1 MGSLRMKKE
10 KEHWFFRVLP
20 LLLVVAIT
28 FSVLNIYFLQQR
40 KVKAAEAEK
49 IIEEELRPAMLEVV
63 KITLSNC
70 EFCFDVEQALEELK
84 KQNVNITKEEE
95 LDSESP
101 IARQLMEKY
110 GIEKLPT
117 YIVSGEVN
125 KSALAT
131 YLADKGTTDTENNRF
146 IFANQKAPYY
156 DAAQKKIVGQVT
168 IFNLQDSSCS
178 KCTDLTPL
186 VKGFEAAGVLVTQKK
201 TVEYSSQEGQNMIER
216 IGIKEIPALVIS
228 EEIEYYPEVL
238 EQLQEAGVTKKE
250 DFGVYAVHALV
261 PPYRDVTLGKVVGLV
276 EVIYLADES
285 CTDCYD
291 VSVNRRI
298 LQQFGLVM
306 EEQRNVD
313 VKSPEGE
320 KLKAQYNIVK
330 VPIIVLSPDA
340 GSYATFAQAW
350 SSVGSVEEDGW
361 YIMRSPEVLG
371 TYKDLAT
378 GNVVKAE
385 Q

>member
-1 MGSLRMKKE
+1 MKKE

-20 LLLVVAIT
+20 LLLVIAVVL
-28 FSVLNIYFLQQR
+28 SVLNIYFLQLR

-70 EFCFDVEQALEELK
+70 EFCFDVEQALGELK

-125 KSALAT
+125 KSALSA
-131 YLADKGTTDTENNRF
+131 YFANKGTTDTENNRF
-146 IFANQKAPYY
+146 IFTSQKAPYY

-186 VKGFEAAGVLVTQKK
+186 VKGFEDAGVLVTQKK
-201 TVEYSSQEGQNMIER
+201 TVEYSSQEGQNMIDK
-216 IGIKEIPALVIS
+216 IGIKEIPALAIS
-228 EEIEYYPEVL
+228 KEIESYPEVL
-238 EQLQEAGVTKKE
+238 QQLQEAGVTEKE
-250 DFGVYAVHALV
+250 GFYAVHALV
-261 PPYRDVTLGKVVGLV
+261 PPYRDLAQNKVVGV
-276 EVIYLADES
+276 VKVIYLADGS
-285 CTDCYD
+285 CTECYD
-291 VSVNRRI
+291 VTLNRRI

-306 EEQRNVD
+306 EEQRTVD
-313 VKSPEGE
+313 IKSPEGE

-330 VPIIVLSPDA
+330 VPIIVLSSDA
-340 GSYATFAQAW
+340 GVYSNFAQAW
-350 SSVGSVEEDGW
+350 SSVGTVEEDGW
-361 YIMRSPEVLG
+361 YVMRSPEVLG

-378 GNVVKAE
+378 GEVVKAE